1 MEIPPEGRHHESE
14 RERLCLL
21 QSHRGRRMVKKKS
34 KDKEKKKKTQE
45 QELANSFYPVRR
57 HFNILP
63 YPVTGFVSGNFCR
76 VFENSRQTQRTV
88 RYCLKKKK
96 KKILGVLERHSTSL
110 AGWKTY
116 RGRNSL
122 RTERSLSFLGF
133 FCASSRRL
141 VHFLPREYSLE
152 SKCFTSCRCSGP
164 ERPDRPHLTGS
175 RVIYCNP
182 VDAQNTFTSN
192 CSWLTELKSTSCLLS
207 SPVLVPPVTIAA
219 FRRTRKSFWPL
230 ISFLSRNH
238 HFVPEYYHEVDAP
251 EYFFFFFLIFYV
263 VKSLLF

>member
-1 MEIPPEGRHHESE
+1 MCEKYCSVKLIPSDSVPAENNQWMLVHVVKNARDSVRPVSE
-14 RERLCLL
+14 RCPTV
-21 QSHRGRRMVKKKS
+21 SRRPPHPFVSLRSRFTEVRTNGNSTWRTASWIWTGETMSSPKPSGTPNGEEEKAKTKKK
-34 KDKEKKKKTQE
+34 KKQTKTQE

-96 KKILGVLERHSTSL
+96 ILGVLERHSTSL
-110 AGWKTY
+110 AGWKPY

-141 VHFLPREYSLE
+141 VLFLPREYSLE
-152 SKCFTSCRCSGP
+152 SERFTSCRCSGP
-164 ERPDRPHLTGS
+164 EWPDRPPTSRGQGS
-175 RVIYCNP
+175 FI
-182 VDAQNTFTSN
+182 
-192 CSWLTELKSTSCLLS
+192 
-207 SPVLVPPVTIAA
+207 VT
-219 FRRTRKSFWPL
+219 P
-230 ISFLSRNH
+230 
-238 HFVPEYYHEVDAP
+238 
-251 EYFFFFFLIFYV
+251 
-263 VKSLLF
+263 